1 MTGLE
6 RYIKKMRLAIVL
18 EEMDQVVPWEKLC
31 WLIEPCYPSWPMD
44 AAERTGA
51 DAADLQQWFKL
62 TDPAAEQAVYDSA
75 GLHGRSAGAIGE
87 WS

>member
-31 WLIEPCYPSWPMD
+31 WLIEPCYPSWPMGAGRKNRSRCCGS
-44 AAERTGA
+44 AAVVQADGSSGGTGG
-51 DAADLQQWFKL
+51 
-62 TDPAAEQAVYDSA
+62 V
-75 GLHGRSAGAIGE
+75 
-87 WS
+87 